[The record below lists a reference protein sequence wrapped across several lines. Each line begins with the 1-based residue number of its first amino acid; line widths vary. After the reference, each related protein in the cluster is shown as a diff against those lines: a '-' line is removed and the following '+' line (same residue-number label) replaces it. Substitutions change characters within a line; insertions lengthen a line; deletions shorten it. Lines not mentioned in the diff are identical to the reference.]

1 MSVTPGTFK
10 LGPDNATLSVRTGR
24 RGAAA
29 KAGHDLLIEVGTWEA
44 TFELDHASGRN
55 VIELTA
61 DAGSLHVVEGT
72 GGLQALGDDDKL
84 NIKQTIDQDV
94 LKGTAIRFHASGID
108 VNDRRITVEGEL
120 EFAGRQGPIAFELA
134 VDENG
139 RLTGSATVTQTD
151 WGIKPY
157 SALFGTLKVAD
168 EVVVEIDAN
177 LQAARAATT
186 GSR

>member
-1 MSVTPGTFK
+1 MSITPGVFK

-29 KAGHDLLIEVGTWEA
+29 KAGHDLLIEVGAWEA
-44 TFELDHASGRN
+44 TLEFDDASGRSA
-55 VIELTA
+55 IDLTA
-61 DAGSLHVVEGT
+61 DAGSLRVLEGT

-84 NIKQTIDQDV
+84 IINKTIDEDV
-94 LKGTAIRFHASGID
+94 LKGTAIRFRSSGVD
-108 VNDRRITVEGEL
+108 VNDRRMTVQGEL
-120 EFAGRQGPIAFELA
+120 EFAGKQGPIAFELA
-134 VDENG
+134 VDEDG
-139 RLTGSATVTQTD
+139 RLAGRATLTQTD

-168 EVVVEIDAN
+168 EVVVEIDAS

-186 GSR
+186 LTG

>member
-1 MSVTPGTFK
+1 MSITPGTYR

-29 KAGHDLLIEVGTWEA
+29 KAGHDLLIAVGAWEA
-44 TFELDHASGRN
+44 TLELGDPPGAGS
-55 VIELTA
+55 IDLTA
-61 DAGSLHVVEGT
+61 DAGSLTVLEGT

-84 NIKQTIDQDV
+84 SIKQTIDEDV
-94 LKGTAIRFHASGID
+94 LKGTAIRFRAAGVD
-108 VNDRRITVEGEL
+108 FNDGRMTVQGEL

-134 VDENG
+134 VDEDD
-139 RLTGSATVTQTD
+139 RLTGTATFAQTD

-168 EVVVEIDAN
+168 EVVVEIDAH
-177 LQAARAATT
+177 LPAARAATT
-186 GSR
+186 SSH